1 MTGRVGRWTGVKKE
15 VVIMLYV
22 LSQTIGCYAA
32 NQLPSSD
39 VQQNGMSDNMLN
51 NQRVVVHKD
60 DISEHAEK
68 SQSMVYVKRFQLDVS
83 GIEECLPPPK
93 ALLGKYSGRNLAVN
107 DLQQLTKALS
117 VYYRKQG
124 YPVATAFLPRQDIVA
139 GIVTIK
145 VFPGVLDKLRVKNS
159 TSLED
164 RFVEGFLKNLYAGM
178 QLRSDILEMTL
189 NNLNAL
195 PGVQAKGILEPGDK
209 IGSSS
214 LTIVLEASP
223 IVEGAVYIDN
233 YGGKYSGRYRYGMQ
247 VIVNE
252 PLRSGDRLV
261 IGGMLSNEKMKNY
274 NLGYETAVN
283 RTGGRL
289 GISCA
294 ESDYTLGDY
303 FTQAGAVG
311 TAKTVSLYGSQ
322 PLSGRKSGNLR
333 LIYGYEHNRLNDEL
347 RVFDYTARKS
357 SDVFHLG
364 LTGSLQSAVSYSG
377 YSAVLR
383 AGNLKLRSWEA
394 QAADEFSRTEGG
406 FSRFNFD
413 VNHVSK
419 LSKVTQFY
427 IFAHGQLANRNLDS
441 SEQFYLGGADAV
453 RAYPQ
458 GEAGGDSGY
467 QATAELR
474 YQTPVKG
481 MSMTLFAD
489 VGEVLARK
497 DGDTSDPH
505 RRLAGWGI
513 GAVYSLDRS
522 LYARLDY
529 ARKIKGESYRSEAE
543 DKNGR
548 LWFRLYKLF

>member
-1 MTGRVGRWTGVKKE
+1 MCIRD
-15 VVIMLYV
+15 
-22 LSQTIGCYAA
+22 S
-32 NQLPSSD
+32 
-39 VQQNGMSDNMLN
+39 
-51 NQRVVVHKD
+51 
-60 DISEHAEK
+60 
-68 SQSMVYVKRFQLDVS
+68 
-83 GIEECLPPPK
+83 
-93 ALLGKYSGRNLAVN
+93 
-107 DLQQLTKALS
+107 
-117 VYYRKQG
+117 
-124 YPVATAFLPRQDIVA
+124 
-139 GIVTIK
+139 
-145 VFPGVLDKLRVKNS
+145 KLRVKNS

-214 LTIVLEASP
+214 LTIVLGASP
-223 IVEGAVYIDN
+223 IVEGAVYTDN

-383 AGNLKLRSWEA
+383 AGNLKLRSGEA

-453 RAYPQ
+453 RAYRQ
-458 GEAGGDSGY
+458 GCLLYTSPSP
-467 QATAELR
+467 R
-474 YQTPVKG
+474 
-481 MSMTLFAD
+481 
-489 VGEVLARK
+489 
-497 DGDTSDPH
+497 DT
-505 RRLAGWGI
+505 R
-513 GAVYSLDRS
+513 
-522 LYARLDY
+522 
-529 ARKIKGESYRSEAE
+529 
-543 DKNGR
+543 
-548 LWFRLYKLF
+548 